1 MKKIFS
7 LEKICAV
14 FGVIA
19 VGLIGYGKYW
29 ESKQQS
35 VIIKNVSVLSADQS
49 RYHSDLSSSISHR
62 VKVDGEEKRIYFPNG
77 KWDTSIQKGEYV
89 NIVAEKNFPVF
100 ASFLTG
106 VSVRRSDENNIL
118 LGEEI
123 CLKKI
128 KCLEK
133 YLSDNKT

>member
-49 RYHSDLSSSISHR
+49 RYHSDLSLSISYR
-62 VKVDGEEKRIYFPNG
+62 VKVSGEEKRIYFPNG

-106 VSVRRSDENNIL
+106 VSVEKLNRESL
-118 LGEEI
+118 VEE
-123 CLKKI
+123 
-128 KCLEK
+128 
-133 YLSDNKT
+133 